1 MRNTN
6 DKESLQSAGL
16 STVSLMGAYS
26 VCGRIITDDAASFTI
41 IWLVSVA
48 ALVLI
53 WSIYSLFPPLK
64 LSPVKS
70 QTTRSVI
77 AAAYLVA
84 AAGLYLN
91 GFINLWQQ
99 WSLPNTS
106 RLLLTAAAALVAV
119 YGGCRGI
126 RPVLRLCIPVA
137 FTVLVLFL
145 LDTTLL
151 IPEMTTARFSV
162 AIAGFESSTILKLS
176 AALLLPL
183 PAAIIMLQP
192 KQKGHR
198 SWFLCGGLIGLG
210 YLLLSALR
218 SVMVLGPLT
227 VLEPFPLL
235 RALMLVDMGPGLG
248 RMEVGGL
255 MAISAA
261 MLAAAMAFVAGAF
274 SLLPFLSRKRSAI
287 VAVYIALAMV
297 GIF

>member
-26 VCGRIITDDAASFTI
+26 VCGCILTDDAASFTI
-41 IWLVSVA
+41 VWLVSVA
-48 ALVLI
+48 ALILI
-53 WSIYSLFPPLK
+53 WSIYSLLPPLK
-64 LSPVKS
+64 LSPGKRK
-70 QTTRSVI
+70 TAYDLF
-77 AAAYLVA
+77 AAAYLIVD
-84 AAGLYLN
+84 AGLYLN
-91 GFINLWQQ
+91 GFIDFWQQ
-99 WSLPNTS
+99 CSLPNTS
-106 RLLLTAAAALVAV
+106 RLLLSAAAALVAV

-126 RPVLRLCIPVA
+126 RPVLRLCLPVA

-145 LDTTLL
+145 LDTILL
-151 IPEMTTARFSV
+151 VPEMTTARFSV
-162 AIAGFESSTILKLS
+162 AYAGFESSTILKLS

-210 YLLLSALR
+210 YLLLSAMR

-248 RMEVGGL
+248 RMEAGGF

-274 SLLPFLSRKRSAI
+274 SLLPFLSRKRLAI
-287 VAVYIALAMV
+287 VAVYIALTV
-297 GIF
+297 VVFF